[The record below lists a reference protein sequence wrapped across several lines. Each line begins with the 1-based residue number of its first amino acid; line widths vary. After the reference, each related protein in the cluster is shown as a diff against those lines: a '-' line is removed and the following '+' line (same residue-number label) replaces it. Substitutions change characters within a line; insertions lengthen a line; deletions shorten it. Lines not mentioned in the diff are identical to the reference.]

1 MSFCMYMIESNIT
14 KNRDGSNICNT
25 NKFTK
30 RRGKISIIKMF
41 NPNLIKKKSNYLYFK
56 HNNKTSMPF

>member
-14 KNRDGSNICNT
+14 KNRGGSNICNT

-30 RRGKISIIKMF
+30 RHDKISIIKMF
-41 NPNLIKKKSNYLYFK
+41 NPNLIKNKSNYFK
-56 HNNKTSMPF
+56 HNNKTNMPF